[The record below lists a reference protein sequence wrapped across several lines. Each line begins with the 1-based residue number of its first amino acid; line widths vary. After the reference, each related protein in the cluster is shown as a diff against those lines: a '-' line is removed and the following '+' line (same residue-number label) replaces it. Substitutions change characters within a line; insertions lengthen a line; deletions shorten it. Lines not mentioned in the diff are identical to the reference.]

1 MLTVVIINYNG
12 KEMIEA
18 CFAALGNQTFRD
30 FKIIFLDNA
39 SADDSIKIAEEKKHL
54 LDNASTDENHKNL
67 LSNLSFE
74 IFKNPVNTGYA
85 GAAQQAVLLCKTK
98 YLMPM
103 NPDIFFEPDYLQILI
118 EKAENDATIASI
130 IGKLK
135 QYDWKN
141 KQKTNVIDSTG
152 LQILKNRRIIDRGQ
166 AEEDRG
172 QYDKEE
178 EVFGATGAAPL
189 YRMSALKEIAIDG
202 QTFDTDF
209 FMYKEDC
216 DVAWRL
222 RLFGWKALYVPGA
235 VAYHVRGTG
244 IAKRKSF
251 LEIARE
257 RKHLS
262 RFQRH
267 YSLINQHLMQIK
279 NDQWSNMLK
288 NAPSIIAREVAQL
301 GFTLLREPFLIKS
314 WIELVKKLPKTLRAR
329 RAILKR
335 KKVTPKEMQ
344 KWFN

>member
-1 MLTVVIINYNG
+1 MVIINYNG

-30 FKIIFLDNA
+30 FKIVFLDNA
-39 SADDSIKIAEEKKHL
+39 SVDDSIKIAEEKKHL
-54 LDNASTDENHKNL
+54 LGEL
-67 LSNLSFE
+67 RFE
-74 IFKNPVNTGYA
+74 ILKNPVNTGYA
-85 GAAQQAVLLCKTK
+85 GAAQKAVETCKTK
-98 YLMPM
+98 YLMLM
-103 NPDIFFEPDYLQILI
+103 NPDIFFEPDYLQVLI
-118 EKAENDATIASI
+118 EKMENDATVGSI

-141 KQKTNVIDSTG
+141 KQKTDVIDSTG
-152 LQILKNRRIIDRGQ
+152 LRILKNRRIIDRGQ

-178 EVFGATGAAPL
+178 EIFGVTGAAPL
-189 YRMSALKEIAIDG
+189 YRMSALKKIAIEG

-222 RLFGWKALYVPGA
+222 QLFGWKALYVPDA

-244 IAKRKSF
+244 IKKRQSF
-251 LEIARE
+251 FEIARE

-267 YSLINQHLMQIK
+267 YSLINQHIIQVK
-279 NDQWSNMLK
+279 NDQWPNMLK
-288 NAPSIIAREVAQL
+288 NAPSIIAREIAQL

-314 WIELVKKLPKTLRAR
+314 WIELVKKLPKTMRAR
-329 RAILKR
+329 RVIMKR
-335 KKVTPKEMQ
+335 KKTAPKEMQ